1 MIYIIITVQ
10 ILFVINIWLTNKQFD
25 DLQNQ
30 INKLKEYTI
39 NTNALNHRDYLQL
52 NERINK
58 LEDNK
63 KDEK

>member
-1 MIYIIITVQ
+1 M
-10 ILFVINIWLTNKQFD
+10 WLTNKQLD

-30 INKLKEYTI
+30 INKLREYTI